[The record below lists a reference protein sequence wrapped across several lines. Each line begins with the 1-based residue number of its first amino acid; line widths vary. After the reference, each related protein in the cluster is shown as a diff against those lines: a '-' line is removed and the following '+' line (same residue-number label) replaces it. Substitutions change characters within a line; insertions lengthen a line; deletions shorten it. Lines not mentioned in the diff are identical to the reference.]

1 MIRIS
6 VMDIEK
12 EVNSP
17 DSQIAGS
24 EIAVLSITNSGK
36 EIASTIRTFLPE
48 AEVFSSPMSVREFVS
63 INWNRYRGFIFI
75 MATGIVVRSISQFI
89 KDKNTDPAV
98 LVIDEKGRFVISLL
112 SGHIGGANALA
123 KRVAGYLGAE
133 AVITTASDISGLP
146 AIDLWVKENDL
157 SAEDR
162 HVMRKVQAKLINNG
176 SLKVYT
182 GEDVNIKLPEG
193 FLRAGE
199 PASADVLIT
208 NRVFPELTGTDAL
221 ILRPKN
227 LIVGIGCKKGSQA
240 EEIEG
245 MVRGTLEKYNLSF
258 KSIRG
263 IATIEQ
269 KRDEQGLLEFAGTN
283 GIQIRFFSADEL
295 NTVEGI
301 TASED
306 VFRATGANA
315 VAEPSAMLWANAN
328 ILLIPKHKKENVT
341 MAAAELKS
349 GAGEYTELITPETG
363 HTQQITGKGKITVVG
378 TGPGNIL
385 HITPAAQKAIR
396 ESEIMIGYRT
406 YVELIRGLIKDKE
419 VILFGMTQE
428 IDRCKKAI
436 ELASSGRNVVLIS
449 GGDPGIYAM
458 GGLVFELL
466 RAQNTPTGTHDP
478 QIQVEIIPG
487 IPALNAVASRLGA
500 PLMHDFAS
508 ISLSDLL
515 TPWEIIEKR
524 IKAAAA
530 SDFVIVLYNPKSK
543 GRAEQ
548 IKKARDLILLYRSPH
563 TPVGIVKAAM
573 RENEKIILTDLAE
586 MASHDHEIDMQTT
599 VIIGNSNTFI
609 WKEWMVTPRGY
620 KV

>member
-1 MIRIS
+1 
-6 VMDIEK
+6 MDIEK
-12 EVNSP
+12 EVNPP
-17 DSQIAGS
+17 DPQIAGS
-24 EIAVLSITNSGK
+24 EIAVLSITNNGK
-36 EIASTIRTFLPE
+36 EIASKIRTFLPD
-48 AEVFSSPMSVREFVS
+48 AAAFSSPMSVREFVS
-63 INWNRYRGFIFI
+63 INWNRYRGVIFI
-75 MATGIVVRSISQFI
+75 MATGIVVRAISQFI
-89 KDKNTDPAV
+89 KDKDTDPAV

-146 AIDLWVKENDL
+146 AIDLWAKENDL

-182 GEDVNIKLPEG
+182 GQDVSIKLPEG
-193 FLRAGE
+193 FLLVSDPG
-199 PASADVLIT
+199 SADVLIT
-208 NRVFPELTGTDAL
+208 NRICHDLTGTDTL
-221 ILRPKN
+221 ILRPRN
-227 LIVGIGCKKGSQA
+227 LIVGIGCKKGSKA
-240 EEIEG
+240 EEIED

-269 KRDEQGLLEFAGTN
+269 KKDETGLLEFAGTN

-295 NTVEGI
+295 NTIEGI
-301 TASED
+301 AVSED
-306 VFRATGANA
+306 VFNATGANA
-315 VAEPSAMLWANAN
+315 VAEPSAMLGADAGT
-328 ILLIPKHKKENVT
+328 LLIPKHKRGNVT
-341 MAAAELKS
+341 VAAAELGS
-349 GAGEYTELITPETG
+349 GAEEYTELITPEME
-363 HTQQITGKGKITVVG
+363 HTQQITRKGKITVVG

-396 ESEIMIGYRT
+396 ESDVVIGYRT
-406 YVELIRGLIKDKE
+406 YMELVRGLIKDKE

-428 IDRCKKAI
+428 IDRCRKAI
-436 ELASSGRNVVLIS
+436 ELASSGRSVALIS

-458 GGLVFELL
+458 AGLVFEML
-466 RAQNTPTGTHDP
+466 RAQNTATGTHDP

-500 PLMHDFAS
+500 PLMHDFCS

-524 IKAAAA
+524 LEAAA
-530 SDFVIVLYNPKSK
+530 SSDFVMVLYNPKSR
-543 GRAEQ
+543 GRTEQ
-548 IKKARDLILLYRSPH
+548 IKRARDIILLYRPPS

-573 RENEKIILTDLAE
+573 RENEKIILTDLGE
-586 MASHDHEIDMQTT
+586 MASYEHEIDMQTT